1 MNGEEIREIDK
12 YSFAVARFVCL
23 EARKKIRETP
33 IEDLPG
39 GENALLDGHDRSG
52 EIVDRLY
59 HERRLACLRQCL
71 AKLMPGDRD
80 LVIQYY
86 SAEEEKQKTFRQK
99 LAEKSGLKLGTLR
112 VRTNRLREQLEQA
125 VRRCLEARGRRLSP
139 GS

>member
-1 MNGEEIREIDK
+1 
-12 YSFAVARFVCL
+12 
-23 EARKKIRETP
+23 
-33 IEDLPG
+33 
-39 GENALLDGHDRSG
+39 
-52 EIVDRLY
+52 
-59 HERRLACLRQCL
+59 
-71 AKLMPGDRD
+71 MPGDRD